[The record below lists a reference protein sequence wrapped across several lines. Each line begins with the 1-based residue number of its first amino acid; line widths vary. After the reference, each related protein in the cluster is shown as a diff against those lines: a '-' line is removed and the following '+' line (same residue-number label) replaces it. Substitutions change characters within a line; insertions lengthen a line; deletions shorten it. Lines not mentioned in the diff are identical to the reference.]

1 MTQQLISYTYSSIFL
16 QVGKKS
22 HCKKAGLE
30 NSEDIHCQSSIFKM
44 TNGIRKVRL
53 GVDIFNKRTLDFS
66 KFISDTVLQNTALS
80 TTIFSLQPAEYK
92 LVSIMH
98 NAQPIRIL
106 FSMFP
111 FSLFL
116 ARGKGKRSIEKPLL
130 LCTIIFFF
138 FPSRMYC
145 HVIFHT
151 GFCSAARNWR
161 ELYKNLSVLSFL
173 DAYT

>member
-1 MTQQLISYTYSSIFL
+1 MQLLAPNPSYLSYVFL
-16 QVGKKS
+16 QVGKIKVTA
-22 HCKKAGLE
+22 KRGLKLLW
-30 NSEDIHCQSSIFKM
+30 IHCQNSALIM

-53 GVDIFNKRTLDFS
+53 GVDIFDKRTLDFS

-116 ARGKGKRSIEKPLL
+116 ARGKGKRRIEKLFL
-130 LCTIIFFF
+130 LCTIIFSFF
-138 FPSRMYC
+138 
-145 HVIFHT
+145 
-151 GFCSAARNWR
+151 
-161 ELYKNLSVLSFL
+161 K
-173 DAYT
+173 